1 MLFIHRPFSYA
12 ATMNIY
18 YTDIQT
24 YRQRERERDSDE
36 SPRENTTHSP
46 QPKRWSPY
54 PASRLINMSML
65 LAPSQ
70 VCFIRA
76 EVFFESEL
84 LLTFNISMDTL
95 REFVAESF
103 CKELYYGPSKE
114 RGAPWRNP
122 QRNAMPFR
130 KAPDGR
136 SLLDFAAAAGMRS
149 LPLDDERLKNA

>member
-1 MLFIHRPFSYA
+1 
-12 ATMNIY
+12 MNID
-18 YTDIQT
+18 YTDI
-24 YRQRERERDSDE
+24 QRERERATRARGRTQHIA
-36 SPRENTTHSP
+36 PN
-46 QPKRWSPY
+46 PKRWSPY

-76 EVFFESEL
+76 EAFFESEV

-103 CKELYYGPSKE
+103 CKEPYYGPSKE
-114 RGAPWRNP
+114 RGAPRRNP

-149 LPLDDERLKNA
+149 LLLDDERLKNA